1 MEQKNTHVKW
11 GLISG
16 VLMVGITIA
25 LQLGG
30 LDQKSFLGWLA
41 YLPFVVGIILN
52 AMAFSKANDGFVTFK
67 NVFGSGFKASMIVTL
82 LMIVWSVIYI
92 YAFPEMKEKA
102 IEMARAEM
110 AKKPNMT
117 DEAMDM
123 GINIFRKGYTTII
136 ISGALFGTLVMGVI
150 FSLIGAGVAP
160 KKGER
165 PVADN
170 F

>member
-165 PVADN
+165 PITDN